1 MAMNTNASNNPHA
14 TSPVHDPEH
23 LGELYD
29 NNRSARNQAD
39 LKALQAISAEAFGAA
54 DLRRERIRL
63 GTGPTQ
69 FVDLIGPLH
78 SDGSRPT
85 LVFVHGGRWQ
95 LNTSR
100 ETAFW
105 ARACARMGFA
115 FAGLNFPPLSQAR
128 LPEVIDHVTEA
139 VGALMERAIAFDLDP
154 NAFVLAGPSPGAH
167 LALASLLPHNG
178 RAAPAWVARLRGLL
192 LLGGLYDLAP
202 LRLTSH
208 QRALGFTAD
217 EARQC
222 SPLFSLDLAEAQG
235 HRLTLPPTL
244 VAAGAQETP
253 EFLRQSRAL
262 HWALQAHRPARWFE
276 IPDTA
281 HFDAAL
287 EFNREDSVLRG
298 FIADSIGA
306 YAA

>member
-1 MAMNTNASNNPHA
+1 MTSTASANPHA

-39 LKALQAISAEAFGAA
+39 LKTLQALSAATFAA
-54 DLRRERIRL
+54 TDLRRERFHL
-63 GTGPTQ
+63 GAGATD
-69 FVDLIGPLH
+69 FIDLVGPLH
-78 SDGSRPT
+78 SDHSRPT
-85 LVFVHGGRWQ
+85 LLFVHGGRWQ

-105 ARACARMGFA
+105 ARACASMGFT

-128 LPEVIDHVTEA
+128 LPEVIDRVTEA
-139 VGALMERAIAFDLDP
+139 VGAVMERAVAFDLDP
-154 NAFVLAGPSPGAH
+154 NAFVLAGHSSGAH
-167 LALASLLPHNG
+167 LALASLLP
-178 RAAPAWVARLRGLL
+178 RDDRPAPAWAARLRGLL
-192 LLGGLYDLAP
+192 LLGGLYDLTP

-208 QRALGFTAD
+208 QRALGFTAE

-222 SPLFSLDLAEAQG
+222 SPLVSLDLAEAQG
-235 HRLTLPPTL
+235 RRLILPPTM
-244 VAAGAQETP
+244 VAAGAEETP

-262 HWALQAHRPARWFE
+262 HWALQAHRPAHWVE
-276 IPDTA
+276 IAGAA

-287 EFNREDSVLRG
+287 EFNREDSVMRG
-298 FIADSIGA
+298 FVADAVGA